1 MAVDAYAALKELLA
15 KLLGG
20 DRALAAQYAEDP
32 EGTLAAQGVTDG
44 DLGDVDLYQLVGQ
57 CAAEAGTQVPGYG
70 GAPPGQYPVA
80 SPPPAHPGSPATA
93 EVVQHLNYIT
103 YAKYEGDEYI
113 TQQLI
118 NYQDYSTTIDN
129 STHVDVDGDFHGDI
143 ETTNVNA
150 VGEGAMAAGE
160 NLAADGA
167 QVIDGDNL
175 GTALAN
181 SGDGAVQNVG
191 QIDGPVSTGD
201 GNVQA
206 GRDIDAPVN
215 TGEFTGIQGEHV
227 DATNAVQNFGQGDVT
242 HFGDADIDDSAVSL
256 GGDATNVSDNELDEG
271 SALNVGDGQASGYN
285 YEHEEEVHIEAHDSQ
300 VSTEQGFGDQ
310 TAQQVNVDVDVNA
323 ADGHEDIPI
332 M

>member
-1 MAVDAYAALKELLA
+1 M
-15 KLLGG
+15 
-20 DRALAAQYAEDP
+20 
-32 EGTLAAQGVTDG
+32 
-44 DLGDVDLYQLVGQ
+44 
-57 CAAEAGTQVPGYG
+57 
-70 GAPPGQYPVA
+70 
-80 SPPPAHPGSPATA
+80 
-93 EVVQHLNYIT
+93 QHLNYIT

-206 GRDIDAPVN
+206 GRDIGPRSTPASSPV
-215 TGEFTGIQGEHV
+215 
-227 DATNAVQNFGQGDVT
+227 
-242 HFGDADIDDSAVSL
+242 SR
-256 GGDATNVSDNELDEG
+256 
-271 SALNVGDGQASGYN
+271 
-285 YEHEEEVHIEAHDSQ
+285 
-300 VSTEQGFGDQ
+300 VSTW
-310 TAQQVNVDVDVNA
+310 TPPTRCRTSARA
-323 ADGHEDIPI
+323 T
-332 M
+332 